1 MHTNINITN
10 KGKEGDKTMTNN
22 ENNNMEL
29 ETLRQQ
35 MEAFKRQLE
44 QQKIINSSILE
55 RSMKDRMS
63 WIKKYIIFEI
73 CIMPLLVILWIGIK
87 MAMGL
92 SWLNMAFLFTMCAMD
107 IYTDYHIN
115 VKTIKDD
122 DYLNENLITTM
133 GKLVKMKRQRV
144 LKMLI
149 NVPLTIMWLAW
160 CGIEAWAHLATMG
173 AERSFHHGF
182 VYGGICGGGI
192 GGVIGIVFAYIIY
205 RRMQKTNDAIIKDI
219 RMISE
224 AE

>member
-1 MHTNINITN
+1 MYTHINPTN
-10 KGKEGDKTMTNN
+10 KDKEEYKTMTQDNN
-22 ENNNMEL
+22 KDMEL

-44 QQKIINSSILE
+44 QQKIINSNILE

-73 CIMPLLVILWIGIK
+73 GIMPLFVIAWIGIK

-92 SWLNMAFLFTMCAMD
+92 SWLNMAFIFTMCAID

-115 VKTIKDD
+115 VRTIKDN
-122 DYLNENLITTM
+122 DYLNENLITTI
-133 GKLVKMKRQRV
+133 GKLVKMKRQRA

-149 NVPLTIMWLAW
+149 NVPLIIMWLAW
-160 CGIEAWAHLATMG
+160 CGIEAWAHLATLG
-173 AERSFHHGF
+173 IESSFHRGF
-182 VYGGICGGGI
+182 VYGGIWGGGI
-192 GGVIGIVFAYIIY
+192 GGLIGILFAYMIY